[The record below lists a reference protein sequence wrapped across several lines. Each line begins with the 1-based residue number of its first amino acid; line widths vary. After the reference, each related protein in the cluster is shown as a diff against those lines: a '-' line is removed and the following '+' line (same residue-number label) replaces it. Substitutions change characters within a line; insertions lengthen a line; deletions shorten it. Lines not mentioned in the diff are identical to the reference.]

1 MNRGCYNCGQI
12 VHMRGQC
19 PQMKCTNCG
28 RMGHSERFCRRPK
41 VGARGTPAQQSGA
54 IRADSGMVRPAQAI
68 RSQASSNIAVPGGP
82 SRVFAIDA
90 PVTDGAGPAV
100 VRGTILPAVMRGT
113 ILF

>member
-1 MNRGCYNCGQI
+1 
-12 VHMRGQC
+12 
-19 PQMKCTNCG
+19 
-28 RMGHSERFCRRPK
+28 MGS
-41 VGARGTPAQQSGA
+41 RGTPAQQSGVIPA
-54 IRADSGMVRPAQAI
+54 GSGMGRPAQPN
-68 RSQASSNIAVPGGP
+68 RSQAGSNIAVPGGP